1 MSVESGRRP
10 RKPAA
15 SGALPSNLWKGWVVV
30 IFRSPG
36 SYLYNIGKF
45 TMDLLDKKQ
54 TLALRKRFWHT
65 FSTLSELTVSE

>member
-1 MSVESGRRP
+1 MSEESGRIA

-15 SGALPSNLWKGWVVV
+15 GGALPSNL

-65 FSTLSELTVSE
+65 FYTLSEITVSE